1 MFMCVFT
8 YVFVILHYYL
18 SQIKLPPCFKKKAYN
33 SHFKGLTY
41 FAEVTVLT
49 TRFGDY
55 FLLSGKNGKSS
66 EKDR

>member
-1 MFMCVFT
+1 MCVFR

-18 SQIKLPPCFKKKAYN
+18 SQIKLPLCLKKKAYN

-41 FAEVTVLT
+41 FAEVTVFM

-55 FLLSGKNGKSS
+55 FLLSGKNGKIS
-66 EKDR
+66 EKNR